1 MLFTYCLGWLD
12 RIAGTQGDEA
22 TAEIV
27 RRRSVVFWALSLS
40 ITGLVVA
47 ALLLLD
53 TGAYRSS
60 IAALSAGIVGLL
72 ASVIMLRRRKDAREA
87 GLLLSVS
94 ITMGLALGPVI
105 ELGMA
110 SPQLPLLAATP
121 VLFGFLVSTR
131 SAVRHTLGM
140 MLYFPALVIVH
151 PEPVAGFSGSNH
163 LLLSCANYMVAL
175 AACGATT
182 VIFCRATYYVIDRLR
197 QLSDQN
203 AQLAADANAARQ
215 QFADF
220 AHLASDWLWETDV
233 AHQIAYSAGR
243 FPADADPDSGKILGV
258 SLLEVLRMREE
269 DLDALR
275 AGMDKRQPYE
285 RVMARFE
292 LPSRDTLILQLSATP
307 RFDETGEF
315 LGYRGVGHDITS
327 RLRAEEQIR
336 HFANHD
342 ALTGLQNR
350 RAFTALMA
358 DIAVDPDARALLLLL
373 DLDGFKA
380 INDTHGHDCGD
391 RLLQQVAQ
399 RLSSCLRRD
408 DRAFRLGGDEF
419 AVVIQGVGATH
430 ETAERLGAAVIAQFA
445 APMTIDEGV
454 QVAVGGSLGAARLGT
469 LSRNTDDLFKHA
481 DLALYAAKADGGL
494 RYRIYTEEFAA
505 KNERSRDLEAALRK
519 AIDEE
524 RLEVQFQP
532 QHRLADGAV
541 VGFEALARWTDP
553 VFGKVSPGDFIP
565 MAERSGMIR
574 SLDRL
579 IMQKAIRAAR
589 DWPVCPVTGVV
600 PRLCVNVSAV
610 QVLDENFAITVD
622 GMMKLA
628 GFDPSRLEIEL
639 TESVLVQDNDLAAR
653 VMDQLRALGA
663 VLAIDDFGTGYSS
676 LGYLSRFPLDR
687 LKIDRAFVMRIDQPS
702 NLTIT
707 RSIAQLAFSLGLEVV
722 AEGIESEEQM
732 TTLRRLGV
740 HIGQGFLFSRAIH
753 ERRVASYIRTNKV
766 RPAPLPEPA
775 RLSA

>member
-1 MLFTYCLGWLD
+1 M
-12 RIAGTQGDEA
+12 
-22 TAEIV
+22 
-27 RRRSVVFWALSLS
+27 
-40 ITGLVVA
+40 
-47 ALLLLD
+47 
-53 TGAYRSS
+53 
-60 IAALSAGIVGLL
+60 
-72 ASVIMLRRRKDAREA
+72 
-87 GLLLSVS
+87 
-94 ITMGLALGPVI
+94 
-105 ELGMA
+105 
-110 SPQLPLLAATP
+110 
-121 VLFGFLVSTR
+121 
-131 SAVRHTLGM
+131 
-140 MLYFPALVIVH
+140 
-151 PEPVAGFSGSNH
+151 
-163 LLLSCANYMVAL
+163 
-175 AACGATT
+175 
-182 VIFCRATYYVIDRLR
+182 DRLR
-197 QLSDQN
+197 ALSDQN
-203 AQLAADANAARQ
+203 AALAAEANAARQ

-220 AHLASDWLWETDV
+220 AHMASDWLWETDT
-233 AHQIAYSAGR
+233 AHCIRYSAGR
-243 FPADADPDSGKILGV
+243 FPVESSTRNDGICGMP
-258 SLLEVLRMREE
+258 LLDTLKMREE
-269 DLDALR
+269 DLDLLR
-275 AGMDKRQPYE
+275 NAMEKRQTYE

-307 RFDETGEF
+307 RFDEAGNF
-315 LGYRGVGHDITS
+315 LGYRGVGHDITT

-350 RAFTALMA
+350 RAFTAMMA
-358 DIAVDPDARALLLLL
+358 DIDMDPNARALVLLL
-373 DLDGFKA
+373 DLDGFKG
-380 INDTHGHDCGD
+380 INDEYGHDCGD

-399 RLSSCLRRD
+399 RLTSCLRRD
-408 DRAFRLGGDEF
+408 DKAFRLGGDEF
-419 AVVIQGVGATH
+419 AVVIQGNGATL
-430 ETAERLGAAVIAQFA
+430 ETAERLGAAIVAQFA
-445 APMTIDEGV
+445 APITGDEGV
-454 QVAVGGSLGAARLGT
+454 QVAVGGSIGAARLGP
-469 LSRNTDDLFKHA
+469 LSPNTDDMFKHA
-481 DLALYAAKADGGL
+481 DLALYAAKADGGS

-505 KNERSRDLEAALRK
+505 KNERRRDLEAALRL

-532 QHRLADGAV
+532 QHRLSDGAV

-553 VFGKVSPGDFIP
+553 NFGKVSPGDFIP
-565 MAERSGMIR
+565 IAERSGLIR

-579 IMQKAIRAAR
+579 IMQKAIRAAC

-610 QVLDENFAITVD
+610 QVLDENFAFAVD
-622 GMMKLA
+622 HMIKAA

-639 TESVLVQDNDLAAR
+639 TESVLVQDNELAAR

-687 LKIDRAFVMRIDQPS
+687 LKIDRAFVMRIDQPN

-753 ERRVASYIRTNKV
+753 EKRVASYIRTNKV